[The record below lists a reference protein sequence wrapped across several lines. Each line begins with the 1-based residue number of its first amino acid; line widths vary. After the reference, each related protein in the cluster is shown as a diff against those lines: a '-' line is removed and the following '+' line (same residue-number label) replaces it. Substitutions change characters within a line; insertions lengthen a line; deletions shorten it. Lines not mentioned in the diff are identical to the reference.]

1 MINPRT
7 TKGLMA
13 IAALALLI
21 MGGVFFFVRSRAST
35 LPKPKGYFRIDLPTK
50 EYTRYSSPCGASFDL
65 PNYAQVRLFKDRDT
79 PDSCWFNL
87 AFPRLRATLHCTVLP
102 VKNDLA
108 SLIRDAY
115 GFAAKHEMKASALKR
130 TPIAVPGHK
139 VYGLMYHIEGMA
151 ASQVQFFMTDS
162 TEHFFRGAL
171 YFDNKPNP
179 DSIAPVLEFLQAD
192 IDRLVQSLTWDQ

>member
-7 TKGLMA
+7 GKGLSV
-13 IAALALLI
+13 IIVLALTI
-21 MGGVFFFVRSRAST
+21 AGVLYFFMRSGNT
-35 LPKPKGYFRIDLPTK
+35 VLPKPRGYFRIDLPAK

-65 PNYAQVRLFKDRDT
+65 PNYTQVRLFKDRDT

-87 AFPRLRATLHCTVLP
+87 AYPRLRATLHCTVLP
-102 VKNDLA
+102 INKDLS

-130 TPIAVPGHK
+130 TPVVVPEHD
-139 VYGLMYHIEGMA
+139 VYGLVYTIEGMA
-151 ASQVQFFMTDS
+151 ASQVQFFLTDS

-179 DSIAPVLEFLQAD
+179 DSIAPVLEFIQAD
-192 IDRLVQSLTWDQ
+192 IDRLIQSLVWE